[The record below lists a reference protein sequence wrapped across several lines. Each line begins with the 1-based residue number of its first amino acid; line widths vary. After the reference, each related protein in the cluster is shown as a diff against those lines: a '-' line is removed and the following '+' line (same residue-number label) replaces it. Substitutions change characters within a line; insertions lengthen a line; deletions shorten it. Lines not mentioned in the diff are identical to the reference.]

1 MNKYEFIEAG
11 KERHPVSWSCRVVQV
26 SRAAFYKSHKK
37 TKHSQDDD
45 RLAGLLCAQ
54 QKRHRGYGAR
64 RHVAELASQ
73 GEACS
78 RRRARRLMTW
88 KNLRSCH
95 PRSFVVTTLQ
105 GVPTKIPDLVKRHF
119 FAAVQNRVWVADITY
134 ITTKQGWMYLALITD
149 VFSRR
154 IVGWAVA
161 DHMRFELV
169 ELALVRALRL
179 RKPGPGLVIHTDR
192 GTQYTCNA
200 YLRMLHERKTE
211 TLQSAGAT
219 GVCWDNALAESS
231 NGSLKKEAIHVT
243 TFEVKEEV
251 EPAVRKYIRYFN
263 LDRRHSSLGYLT
275 PAEFED
281 AHAMFGGDPDPS
293 ATSLRGLEVIAAAP
307 ISVTAP
313 KNALPVPV
321 A

>member
-26 SRAAFYKSHKK
+26 SRAAYYKSKKK
-37 TKHSQDDD
+37 TQHSQDDD

-64 RHVAELASQ
+64 SHVAELASRDIR
-73 GEACS
+73 CS
-78 RRRARRLMTW
+78 RRRARRLMKW
-88 KNLRSCH
+88 KNLHSSH
-95 PRSFVVTTLQ
+95 SRSFVVTTIQ

-119 FAAVQNRVWVADITY
+119 FAPVKDQVWVADITY
-134 ITTKQGWMYLALITD
+134 IATKQSWMYLALITD

-161 DHMRFELV
+161 DHLRFELA
-169 ELALVRALRL
+169 ELALQRALRL
-179 RKPGPGLVIHTDR
+179 RKPGSGLIIHTDR

-200 YLRMLHERKTE
+200 YTRMLRKNN

-231 NGSLKKEAIHVT
+231 NGTVKKEAVHVT
-243 TFEVKEEV
+243 TFQAKADV
-251 EPAVRKYIRYFN
+251 EPAVRNYIRYFN
-263 LDRRHSSLGYLT
+263 HDRRHSSLGYLT

-281 AHAMFGGDPDPS
+281 AHAMPQG
-293 ATSLRGLEVIAAAP
+293 
-307 ISVTAP
+307 P
-313 KNALPVPV
+313 K
-321 A
+321 